1 MAVDDYIFSPKLT
14 QKVPHPTTGRTI
26 AFSEVGDPKG
36 HVVLCCLGMGLTRY
50 LMAFY
55 DELAR
60 TLNLRLVTLDRPG
73 VGESGPH
80 QLDEPSNPLSWPG
93 KFCSFYSSQSL
104 VQLTPE

>member
-1 MAVDDYIFSPKLT
+1 
-14 QKVPHPTTGRTI
+14 
-26 AFSEVGDPKG
+26 
-36 HVVLCCLGMGLTRY
+36 
-50 LMAFY
+50 MAFY

-93 KFCSFYSSQSL
+93 KSSISQQIA
-104 VQLTPE
+104 VNTNHNIR